1 MFIAI
6 DLYCSQLWW
15 ERLHFQWAAAVNV
28 ENHSLIKE
36 LRVGEWMLSLIRA
49 CISTQRLR
57 EDCRRGGKVV
67 RARVWRI
74 TQEACLLLVTWL
86 SYFWMH
92 SNCVFFFY
100 ARPAQDKASSNSS
113 MGRVM
118 LLPETFLVEEQ
129 QATDGYKGR
138 ELFFLGLWPLVT
150 CSIGWLHPLV
160 IMAAP
165 ILLTD

>member
-1 MFIAI
+1 
-6 DLYCSQLWW
+6 
-15 ERLHFQWAAAVNV
+15 
-28 ENHSLIKE
+28 
-36 LRVGEWMLSLIRA
+36 
-49 CISTQRLR
+49 
-57 EDCRRGGKVV
+57 
-67 RARVWRI
+67 
-74 TQEACLLLVTWL
+74 
-86 SYFWMH
+86 MH
-92 SNCVFFFY
+92 SNCVFFY